1 MEMVLMKDNNQD
13 NQHKVVPLSSLPEG
27 TVIKLEDNGEIVEY
41 YVCKHYVDE
50 EKTLLFKKQLY

>member
-1 MEMVLMKDNNQD
+1 MKDNNHD

-27 TVIKLEDNGEIVEY
+27 TVIKLEDDGEMTEY

-50 EKTLLFKKQLY
+50 EKTLLFKKQVY

>member
-1 MEMVLMKDNNQD
+1 MKDNNHD

-41 YVCKHYVDE
+41 YVYKHYIDE
-50 EKTLLFKKQLY
+50 EKTLLFKKRLYE

>member
-1 MEMVLMKDNNQD
+1 MKENNQD

-41 YVCKHYVDE
+41 YVYKHYVDE
-50 EKTLLFKKQLY
+50 EKTLLFKKRLY